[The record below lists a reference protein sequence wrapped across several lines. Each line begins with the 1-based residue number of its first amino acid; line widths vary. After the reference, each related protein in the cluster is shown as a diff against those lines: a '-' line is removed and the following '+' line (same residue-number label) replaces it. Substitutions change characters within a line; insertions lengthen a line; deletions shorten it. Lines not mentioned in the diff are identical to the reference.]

1 MEQQIRELKLENAQ
15 IAQADV
21 MDVLANV
28 LLLVKVTVMDALD
41 LVKVD
46 VQEGVLV
53 DVLETV
59 LQTVNKQQVM
69 IH

>member
-1 MEQQIRELKLENAQ
+1 
-15 IAQADV
+15 
-21 MDVLANV
+21 
-28 LLLVKVTVMDALD
+28 MDALD

>member
-1 MEQQIRELKLENAQ
+1 MEQQTKELKLENAQ
-15 IAQADV
+15 IVQGDA
-21 MDVLANV
+21 MGVLVNV

-41 LVKVD
+41 LVKAD
-46 VQEGVLV
+46 VQEDVLV

-59 LQTVNKQQVM
+59 LQTVNKQLVM